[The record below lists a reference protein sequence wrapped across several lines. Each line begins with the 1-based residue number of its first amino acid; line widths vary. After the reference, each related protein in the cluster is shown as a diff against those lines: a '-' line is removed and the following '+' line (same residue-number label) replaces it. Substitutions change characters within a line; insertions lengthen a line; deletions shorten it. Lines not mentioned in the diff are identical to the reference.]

1 MKTRIKAAS
10 LASLIA
16 ILSTPLLADSG
27 KEKSEAL
34 EREIA
39 ALQARVA
46 ALEAQ
51 QTFTSF
57 MPNVAERFHVMH
69 RAADAGD
76 WAVAS
81 HELSEMQRL
90 TQLSDTINPDQ
101 GKLMQAMLAP
111 SFEALASAIENTDDE
126 KFDEALVQT
135 IDSCNACHAATGSP
149 FIQVTLDARDSLSL
163 RHPHKFAQQAAAAG
177 HGHGA
182 SSGTMGG
189 MMSGQQDHDDTGK
202 PAHDDAPEAAH
213 DDTGKAAHDD

>member
-1 MKTRIKAAS
+1 MKTIIKAVS

-34 EREIA
+34 ERQIE
-39 ALQARVA
+39 ALQARVT
-46 ALEAQ
+46 ALEAR

-90 TQLSDTINPDQ
+90 TKISASIDADK
-101 GKLMQAMLAP
+101 GKLMQTMMAP
-111 SFEALASAIENTDDE
+111 SFEALAGAIENTDDE
-126 KFDEALVQT
+126 KFDAALTQT
-135 IDSCNACHAATGSP
+135 IDSCNACHVATGSP

-182 SSGTMGG
+182 ASGAGG
-189 MMSGQQDHDDTGK
+189 MMPGK
-202 PAHDDAPEAAH
+202 DH
-213 DDTGKAAHDD
+213 DDTGKAAHDDAPKKAHDDTGKAAHND

>member
-1 MKTRIKAAS
+1 VKTIIKAAS

-27 KEKSEAL
+27 KEKSLERQIEAL
-34 EREIA
+34 QTRI
-39 ALQARVA
+39 A
-46 ALEAQ
+46 ALEAR

-57 MPNVAERFHVMH
+57 MPDVAERFHVMH

-81 HELSEMQRL
+81 HELEEMKRL
-90 TQLSDTINPDQ
+90 TRLSTLIDSDQ

-111 SFEALASAIENTDDE
+111 SFEALTSAIKNTEDE

-135 IDSCNACHAATGSP
+135 IASCNACHAATGSA
-149 FIQVTLDARDSLSL
+149 FIQVTLDARDALSI
-163 RHPHKFAQQAAAAG
+163 RHPHRFAQQAAAGG

-182 SSGTMGG
+182 PSGAKD
-189 MMSGQQDHDDTGK
+189 DHDDTGK
-202 PAHDDAPEAAH
+202 AAHDDAPEAAH
-213 DDTGKAAHDD
+213 DDTGKAAHND